1 MENTIKL
8 CSPNKLWRA
17 EISARFGAN
26 VTKLEFDGKDVLRPL
41 QTPENLN
48 ISKYVYGAPILF
60 PANRTEDGR
69 FTFENENYELPINEP
84 KTNCNLHGVL
94 VVSEFLVDAVSDTSV
109 TLSFENRGEVY
120 PFPFKFTANYT
131 ITDNGLI
138 KQYTVLN
145 TGNKN
150 MPFTFALHTTFVEP
164 DIFSV
169 PISAAQERN
178 ERNLPTGKLLPLN
191 DAEKRFVSGFKSFG
205 NTISGYYKSCGN
217 TAKIGDF
224 KYVTS
229 DNFDYWVLFNNC
241 GTAGYLCVEP
251 QCGSVNGLNFKD
263 GHKVI
268 LPGSSEFFVAKIL
281 KNG

>member
-26 VTKLEFDGKDVLRPL
+26 VTKLEFNGKDVLRPL

-69 FTFENENYELPINEP
+69 FTFENVNYELPINEP

-191 DAEKRFVSGFKSFG
+191 DAEKRFVSGSKSFG

-217 TAKIGDF
+217 TAKIGNF
-224 KYVTS
+224 KYVAS

-251 QCGSVNGLNFKD
+251 QCGSVNGLNIS
-263 GHKVI
+263 GEHKI
-268 LPGSSEFFVAKIL
+268 LAPGRYETFVAKIL
-281 KNG
+281 NFG